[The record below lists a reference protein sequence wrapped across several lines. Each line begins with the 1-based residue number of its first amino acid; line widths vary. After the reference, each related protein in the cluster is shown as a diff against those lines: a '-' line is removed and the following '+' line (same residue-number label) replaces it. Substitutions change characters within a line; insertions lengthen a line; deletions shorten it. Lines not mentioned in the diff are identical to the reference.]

1 MRVIAARLV
10 ANAAVIVG
18 LDRIDFDDWFQ
29 DFRCR
34 MRVVAAR
41 LVTNETIFF
50 YPYSKI
56 NGTLVMEEKNHS
68 INDLEIECGL
78 LIFRHNELFLPRR

>member
-18 LDRIDFDDWFQ
+18 LDVWIDFDDWFQ

-34 MRVVAAR
+34 VRVVAAR
-41 LVTNETIFF
+41 LVTNATIFLGLARSF
-50 YPYSKI
+50 IGFVALPFFVTNDWHRLEYSRK
-56 NGTLVMEEKNHS
+56 
-68 INDLEIECGL
+68 
-78 LIFRHNELFLPRR
+78 